1 MAQALVRQFGV
12 QRLWVVPT
20 GNAWHKATHLSPAE
34 HRLAMARLAFADV
47 PEAVVDERELHR
59 QGPSYTIDTL
69 TELQAEQPPAHWLV
83 LMGQDQWDRF
93 TTWHRWQDVARLATV
108 VVAERALESS
118 GGALQGIKNSGD
130 PQRATS
136 PGAPALTLPAGA
148 PSGMDCRVLEWQA
161 MDLSSTAIR
170 QSSHGAATMVLPA
183 VARYISQHH
192 LYPNH
197 S

>member
-47 PEAVVDERELHR
+47 PEAVVDDRELHR

-93 TTWHRWQDVARLATV
+93 TTWHRWQDVARNATV
-108 VVAERALESS
+108 VVAARAYSESAGAQFDFKNVGADCRAL
-118 GGALQGIKNSGD
+118 D
-130 PQRATS
+130 
-136 PGAPALTLPAGA
+136 
-148 PSGMDCRVLEWQA
+148 WQA
-161 MDLSSTAIR
+161 MDLSSTTVR
-170 QSSHGAATMVLPA
+170 QSVQGAATMVPPA

>member
-20 GNAWHKATHLSPAE
+20 GNAWHKASHLSPAE
-34 HRLAMARLAFADV
+34 HRLAMAKLAFADV

-69 TELQAEQPPAHWLV
+69 TELQAEQPAAHWLL

-93 TTWHRWQDVARLATV
+93 TTWHRWQDVAQIATI
-108 VVAERALESS
+108 VVAARAYSESAIANFS
-118 GGALQGIKNSGD
+118 SQ
-130 PQRATS
+130 TS
-136 PGAPALTLPAGA
+136 PPVPPLARPEGAPARL
-148 PSGMDCRVLEWQA
+148 DCRALDWQA
-161 MDLSSTAIR
+161 MAMSSTAVR
-170 QSSHGAATMVLPA
+170 QSGEGATTMVPLA